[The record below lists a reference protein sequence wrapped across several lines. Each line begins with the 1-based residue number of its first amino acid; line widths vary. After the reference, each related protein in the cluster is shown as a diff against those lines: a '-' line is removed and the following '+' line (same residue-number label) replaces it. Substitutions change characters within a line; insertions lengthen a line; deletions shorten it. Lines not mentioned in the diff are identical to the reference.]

1 MQIFVEAGAFS
12 LVALALF
19 ATGLVARAR
28 GGAVEPW
35 ALAVLAA
42 GAVGT
47 GLGQRLVARAAEQ
60 APSLADKVAILGAGS
75 SEAAANALIA
85 GVLAGLLIVVG
96 RVRT

>member
-12 LVALALF
+12 FVALGLF
-19 ATGLVARAR
+19 LGGLVARAR
-28 GGAVEPW
+28 GGAVEHW
-35 ALAVLAA
+35 AIAILAA
-42 GAVGT
+42 GALGN

-85 GVLAGLLIVVG
+85 GVLGALLLVVA
-96 RVRT
+96 RIRS